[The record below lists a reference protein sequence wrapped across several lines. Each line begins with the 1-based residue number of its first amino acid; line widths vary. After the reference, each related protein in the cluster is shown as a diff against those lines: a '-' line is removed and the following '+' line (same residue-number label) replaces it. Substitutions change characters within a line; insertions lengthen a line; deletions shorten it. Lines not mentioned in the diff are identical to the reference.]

1 MDVRKWLVKDSILHF
16 PGMTCKVKANVGRG
30 SNALVYLGEYEDQL
44 SPGQFHEV
52 LIKELFP
59 LHPQGAIYRNPKGHI
74 CIAPEGEALYQL
86 HRNSFKRGNNIHLE
100 LLKKNPS
107 IVGSNIN
114 TFLENGTLYT
124 LMGCSGSLPFD
135 IAMREE
141 GLTLRKITER
151 MCYILDALQ
160 VFHES
165 ELLHLDVSP
174 DNILVIPQAQR
185 EHVILIDYNSSAT

>member
-52 LIKELFP
+52 L
-59 LHPQGAIYRNPKGHI
+59 KGHI

-86 HRNSFKRGNNIHLE
+86 HRNSFERGNNIHLE

-107 IVGSNIN
+107 MVGSNIN

-141 GLTLRKITER
+141 GLTLRKITKR
-151 MCYILDALQ
+151 MCYILEALR

-165 ELLHLDVSP
+165 
-174 DNILVIPQAQR
+174 
-185 EHVILIDYNSSAT
+185 